1 MKEQAISLLL
11 RFSWREGN
19 GQMCFKWKMR
29 WNASSC
35 LVGEGQFGSG
45 GKNSIHRSTVIQ
57 FLLPGTPWTAL
68 RQSKGW
74 QRKQSNGSLKQS
86 TDPYFPQS
94 LFPDSDN
101 VFFATGQET
110 GNAVKL
116 FITWLPG
123 NEDKC
128 SNSAIP
134 QQDVLAGAPEDRD
147 YGLVHLHPT
156 LEKGCLSDN

>member
-1 MKEQAISLLL
+1 MHEGASHFSAPYVFLERGKQADVL
-11 RFSWREGN
+11 
-19 GQMCFKWKMR
+19 QMENEVN
-29 WNASSC
+29 NATSC

-94 LFPDSDN
+94 LFPDSDH

-134 QQDVLAGAPEDRD
+134 RQDVLAGAPRTGTMALCICIPL
-147 YGLVHLHPT
+147 YRRGV
-156 LEKGCLSDN
+156 